1 MRLKTLSVR
10 AGLLAATAAL
20 GIGSLLAPP
29 ATAATPP
36 STISKGDTGHGV
48 WCVQHAVNNYYKT
61 YYGKSS
67 GPLTEDAA
75 FGTSTA
81 DWVAWYQGRYGLHA
95 DSVVGKSTGFWI
107 ITDDGYYSNY
117 CKAYVPHGSHP

>member
-1 MRLKTLSVR
+1 MRIKAVGVR

-20 GIGSLLAPP
+20 GVGSLLAP
-29 ATAATPP
+29 AAMAATPP
-36 STISKGDTGHGV
+36 STIGKGDTGHGV

-67 GPLTEDAA
+67 GPLAEDAA

-81 DWVAWYQGRYGLHA
+81 DWVAWYQGKHGVHA
-95 DSVVGKSTGFWI
+95 DSIVGKNTGHYVI
-107 ITDDGYYSNY
+107 IDDGYYGNY
-117 CKAYVPHGSHP
+117 CKSYVPHN